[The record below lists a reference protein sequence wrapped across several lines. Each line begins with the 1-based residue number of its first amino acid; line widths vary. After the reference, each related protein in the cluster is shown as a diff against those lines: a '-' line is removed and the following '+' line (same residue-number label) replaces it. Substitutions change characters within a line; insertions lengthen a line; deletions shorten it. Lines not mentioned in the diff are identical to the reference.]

1 MTYQTLGSGSALC
14 STSASFYKAHNA
26 FFNYPEVGD
35 QVFFYVSGGINHT
48 GIVEKV
54 SGSGSNWISITTIEG
69 NSSDSVARRTYS
81 KGNRTVAGFGRPKW
95 SVVSNTD
102 KDETPTEPITPS
114 QPTSEILRKGSKGI
128 EVRQLQEKLIQL
140 GYDCGPDGADG
151 DFGNNT
157 YEAVKKFQTDYKV
170 YPIDGEV
177 GPLTAAALNKAISK
191 TEAIKKNDI
200 VMFKGDVCY
209 NTAIATTGVPAKPG
223 KARVTLIS
231 NNANTKHPYHI
242 IHIDNTSNVYGWVDE
257 DTIEK
262 E

>member
-1 MTYQTLGSGSALC
+1 MTYQTVGSGSALC
-14 STSASFYKAHNA
+14 STSAAYYKNNNA

-54 SGSGSNWISITTIEG
+54 SGSGSNWTSITTIEG

-81 KGNRTVAGFGRPKW
+81 KGNGTVAGFGRPKW
-95 SVVSNTD
+95 NLLGSIVL
-102 KDETPTEPITPS
+102 DEPETTSTTPIQT
-114 QPTSEILRKGSKGI
+114 TSTILRKGSKGI

-157 YEAVKKFQTDYKV
+157 YNAVKKFQTDYKV
-170 YPIDGEV
+170 QPIDGEV
-177 GPLTAAALNKAISK
+177 GPLTAVALDQAISEK
-191 TEAIKKNDI
+191 EAIKKNDI
-200 VMFKGDVCY
+200 VMFNGNVCY
-209 NTAIATTGVPAKPG
+209 NTAITTKSIPATPG
-223 KARVTLIS
+223 RAHVTLI
-231 NNANTKHPYHI
+231 NTNKNTKHPYHI

-257 DTIEK
+257 DTIKK

>member
-14 STSASFYKAHNA
+14 STSASYYKAHNA
-26 FFNYPEVGD
+26 YYNYPEVGD
-35 QVFFYVSGGINHT
+35 QVFFYISGGINHT
-48 GIVEKV
+48 GIVETV
-54 SGSGSNWISITTIEG
+54 VGSGSNWTSITTIEG
-69 NSSDSVARRTYS
+69 NSSDSVARRTYT
-81 KGNRTVAGFGRPKW
+81 KGNKTVAGFGRPKW
-95 SVVSNTD
+95 SVVSDTD
-102 KDETPTEPITPS
+102 KDETPIKPVDPQPISTV
-114 QPTSEILRKGSKGI
+114 LRKGSKGT

-151 DFGNNT
+151 DFGQNT

-177 GPLTAAALNKAISK
+177 GMLTAAALNKAISK
-191 TEAIKKNDI
+191 TEAIKRNDI
-200 VMFKGDVCY
+200 VMFNGDTCY
-209 NTAIATTGVPAKPG
+209 CTAVSTTGIPAKPG
-223 KARVTLIS
+223 KARVTLVS

-242 IHIDNTSNVYGWVDE
+242 IHIDNTSYVYGWVDK

>member
-14 STSASFYKAHNA
+14 SASASFYKTHNA

-48 GIVEKV
+48 GIVETV
-54 SGSGSNWISITTIEG
+54 SGSGSKWTSITTIEG

-81 KGNRTVAGFGRPKW
+81 RGNSTIAGFGRPKW
-95 SVVSNTD
+95 SIVSDID
-102 KDETPTEPITPS
+102 KDDTPEIIVPSEPASTL
-114 QPTSEILRKGSKGI
+114 LRKGSKSI

-140 GYDCGPDGADG
+140 GYSCGPDGADG

-191 TEAIKKNDI
+191 SEPIKKNDI
-200 VMFKGDVCY
+200 VMFKGNTCY
-209 NTAIATTGVPAKPG
+209 TTSMAATGVEAKPG
-223 KARVTLIS
+223 KVRVTLVNS
-231 NNANTKHPYHI
+231 NTNAKHPYHI
-242 IHIDNTSNVYGWVDE
+242 IHIDNTSNVYGWVDK
-257 DTIEK
+257 DAIEK